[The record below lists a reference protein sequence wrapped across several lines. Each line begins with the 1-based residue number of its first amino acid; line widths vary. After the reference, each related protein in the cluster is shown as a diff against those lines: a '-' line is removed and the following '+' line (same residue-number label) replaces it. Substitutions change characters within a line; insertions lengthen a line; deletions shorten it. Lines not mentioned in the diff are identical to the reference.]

1 MQQHHRLGACVFI
14 LCLLFFVGCQ
24 RHQPRSISQQI
35 ASMNEAE
42 AKAKLEQYWQRA
54 KEEVYRSVPELLAQQ
69 QTELARGLRYR
80 KFMHGDRTRK
90 WIALTFDDGPHPQY
104 TPRILDILQEHGVR
118 ATFFV
123 VGKMAEEHPELLRRQ
138 AESGHSIGNHTY
150 HHVNLTRIPIP
161 DVAAEIKACGEVIRT
176 ITGKTPHLFR
186 PPGGDYDRNVAE
198 VAEALGY
205 WIVLWTDDPGDYAN
219 PPEKELRQK
228 LFSRLSNGG
237 IILLHDGVAE
247 TIDLLPELIQYLKS
261 QGYELVTIDEML
273 PRTPR

>member
-1 MQQHHRLGACVFI
+1 MQPHRRRSFSLLL
-14 LCLLFFVGCQ
+14 LCLLLSSCQ
-24 RHQPRSISQQI
+24 QQQPRPVSQQI
-35 ASMNEAE
+35 ARMSEAE

-54 KEEVYRSVPELLAQQ
+54 QEEVYRSVPELLVQQ
-69 QTELARGLRYR
+69 QTELARGLKYK

-104 TPRILDILQEHGVR
+104 TPRILDILQKQGVR

-123 VGKMAEEHPELLRRQ
+123 VGKLAEEHPDLLRRQ
-138 AESGHSIGNHTY
+138 AEAGHSIGNHTY
-150 HHVNLTRIPIP
+150 HHVNLTRIPVA
-161 DVAAEIKACGEVIRT
+161 DVAAEIKACGEVIRS

-186 PPGGDYDRNVAE
+186 PPGGDYDKNVAE

-205 WIVLWTDDPGDYAN
+205 WIVLWTDDPGDYAS
-219 PPEKELRQK
+219 PPERELRQK
-228 LFSRLSNGG
+228 LFSRLGNGG

-247 TIDLLPELIQYLKS
+247 TIDLLPELIQYLKA

-273 PRTPR
+273 PGAPR